1 MEYYV
6 IREEGERRKGRDGR
20 LMHMH
25 VLDIHTHTWTMRIL
39 CLSLAQTYK
48 QLMLFVYVV
57 CIQHKL
63 TSM

>member
-48 QLMLFVYVV
+48 QLMLFVYN
-57 CIQHKL
+57 I
-63 TSM
+63 S